1 MGVFVSCF
9 VFIFL
14 GPRGPLRICTSDYHP
29 PATKIP
35 SFLSLMDMA
44 VMDRVEIDMV
54 DMART
59 FLAQFG
65 LVLLSRVCLFYIQ
78 EWLGDDEVGVNVG
91 QEQHLKLGLTA
102 I

>member
-1 MGVFVSCF
+1 MN
-9 VFIFL
+9 
-14 GPRGPLRICTSDYHP
+14 
-29 PATKIP
+29 
-35 SFLSLMDMA
+35 MA

-65 LVLLSRVCLFYIQ
+65 LVLLRRVCLFYIQ